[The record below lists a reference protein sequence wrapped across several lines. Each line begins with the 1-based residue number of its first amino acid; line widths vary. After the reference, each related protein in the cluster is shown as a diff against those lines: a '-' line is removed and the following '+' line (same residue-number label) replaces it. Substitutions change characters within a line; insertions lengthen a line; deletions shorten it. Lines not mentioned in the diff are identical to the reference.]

1 VAIRE
6 RLCYIEYHKLQST
19 PGKAFFFEFL
29 FCFSK
34 GHSRVVRGLHHGP
47 RVDVV
52 QGAARAGFAMTVAH
66 APREAQVL
74 VAVHAWGNGAVIS
87 SRNKRQLAQDVRQGN
102 NIHDRL
108 GRREIQHLG
117 PNVSGAGPPRFGLSG
132 AVIEEG
138 LDQGTLALQQATCVC
153 PDPHLEN
160 EINAP
165 VPAIMQGRT
174 EISRSTTIMWG
185 RWDEKTR

>member
-1 VAIRE
+1 M
-6 RLCYIEYHKLQST
+6 
-19 PGKAFFFEFL
+19 
-29 FCFSK
+29 
-34 GHSRVVRGLHHGP
+34 VVRGLHHGP

-52 QGAARAGFAMTVAH
+52 QGVARAGFTMTVAH
-66 APREAQVL
+66 APPEGCFREWYRNLRA
-74 VAVHAWGNGAVIS
+74 

-117 PNVSGAGPPRFGLSG
+117 PDLSGAGPPRFGLSW

-153 PDPHLEN
+153 PDLHLEN
-160 EINAP
+160 EIDAP

-174 EISRSTTIMWG
+174 KISRSTTIVWG
-185 RWDEKTR
+185 LWNEKHEILWSKAYTSVLDR